1 MSEQENDFLKKLQKT
16 LWTAGGSLLV
26 IVVIATIP
34 FYFNTQ
40 NELSQHSKEIQDLK
54 ADKADRTVYEITI
67 QQVKDQ
73 LIEMNRKIEKMQDK
87 VLNN

>member
-1 MSEQENDFLKKLQKT
+1 MSEQENDFLKKLQRT

-26 IVVIATIP
+26 IVIVVVATIP

-40 NELSQHSKEIQDLK
+40 NELSQHQKELQDLK
-54 ADKADRTVYEITI
+54 ADKADRAVYEITI

-73 LIEMNRKIEKMQDK
+73 LVEMNRKIEKIQERR
-87 VLNN
+87 